1 MIHGRADRHGDSPP
15 KNTGLS
21 PASVGLLKTSNFQVG
36 KLRWD
41 EPYPRKQLLLPSSAN
56 TSSERC
62 AVTCAEM
69 CSSAWS
75 SSSEIN
81 IEKCQWLCPWTYGQ
95 LVREKLLDLDWGDV
109 RSRKPPVWVLNLFSP
124 TEIQLLTD
132 LRGYSEIHRE
142 VFSTRAEN
150 LPIRAKQSDQV
161 AKSTWKKT
169 KPKQAPQHDKQHHC
183 FGNTHLLRLLQK
195 KIVFL

>member
-1 MIHGRADRHGDSPP
+1 MNLIPGSNCSCLPLQTPP
-15 KNTGLS
+15 VRGVQWLVQK
-21 PASVGLLKTSNFQVG
+21 
-36 KLRWD
+36 
-41 EPYPRKQLLLPSSAN
+41 
-56 TSSERC
+56 C
-62 AVTCAEM
+62 ALQR
-69 CSSAWS
+69 AWS

-109 RSRKPPVWVLNLFSP
+109 RSRKPPVWVLNLFLP

-161 AKSTWKKT
+161 AKSER
-169 KPKQAPQHDKQHHC
+169 KPNQNKPPNMINSTTVLEIPISYDYFRRK
-183 FGNTHLLRLLQK
+183 
-195 KIVFL
+195 

>member
-15 KNTGLS
+15 RNTGLS

-109 RSRKPPVWVLNLFSP
+109 RSRKPPEECSTCFYPQRFSYWR
-124 TEIQLLTD
+124 TSGVTL
-132 LRGYSEIHRE
+132 
-142 VFSTRAEN
+142 
-150 LPIRAKQSDQV
+150 
-161 AKSTWKKT
+161 KSTEKFSLHAQKICLSEHSRVIRWPNQHER
-169 KPKQAPQHDKQHHC
+169 KPNQNKPPNMINSTTVLEIPISYNYFRRK
-183 FGNTHLLRLLQK
+183 
-195 KIVFL
+195 